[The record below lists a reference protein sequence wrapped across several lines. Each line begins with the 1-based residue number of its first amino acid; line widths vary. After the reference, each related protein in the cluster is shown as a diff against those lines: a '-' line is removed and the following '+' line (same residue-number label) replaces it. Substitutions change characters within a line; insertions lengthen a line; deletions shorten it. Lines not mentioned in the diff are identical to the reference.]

1 MSRDSHG
8 AVLKSLACAATL
20 AFSLSPAAFPQAQ
33 TKSGPCDRAC
43 LESFADQYMDA
54 LIAHDPKPL
63 PLSTKLKN
71 TENGQRLNPGDGFWR
86 TATAKGK
93 YRLFVADPQSGEVAL
108 LTTMTEATGLQAVQ
122 VPIAIRL
129 KIDNRQIAEIET
141 FVVRTG
147 LNTGTGAKELEAL
160 GNPNPVFLATVPAGE
175 RASREEIIKTAN
187 LYFSG
192 LEKND
197 GKGNY
202 SFFADDCERLEDG
215 QPTTHN
221 PNFRTGAA
229 FTPAAGGRGGAA
241 KQAEPAPPTGSNP
254 AALGCKEQFAT
265 GYFRFVTRI
274 RDRRFVVVDTE
285 RGLVFSFVFFDH
297 AAGRYREYG
306 LADGTG
312 ASLGPTRPWTWE
324 IAEVFKI
331 EKGKI
336 RRVEELLDQV
346 PYGMLSGW
354 STWEEGMSSKPR

>member
-1 MSRDSHG
+1 MKI
-8 AVLKSLACAATL
+8 AAAILALSLAA
-20 AFSLSPAAFPQAQ
+20 PAFPQN

-43 LESFADQYMDA
+43 LESFADRYMDA

-63 PLSTKLKN
+63 PLSPKLKN

-86 TATAKGK
+86 TASAKGK
-93 YRLFVADPQSGEVAL
+93 YRLFVADPQSGVVAL
-108 LTTMTEATGLQAVQ
+108 ITTMTEATGPQAVQ

-147 LNTGTGAKELEAL
+147 VSGGTGAKELEAL
-160 GNPNPVFLATVPAGE
+160 GSPNPLFLQTIPAAE
-175 RASREEIIKTAN
+175 RASRDDLIKTAN
-187 LYFSG
+187 LYFSA

-215 QPTTHN
+215 QQTTHN
-221 PNFRTGAA
+221 PNFRTGSG
-229 FTPAAGGRGGAA
+229 FTAGQGGGRGARGGA
-241 KQAEPAPPTGSNP
+241 KQAEPPPAGFNP
-254 AALGCKEQFAT
+254 AALGCKEQFQS

-274 RDRRFVVVDTE
+274 RDRRFVAVDTE

-297 AAGRYREYG
+297 AAGKNRNYKM
-306 LADGTG
+306 ADGTE
-312 ASLGPTRPWTWE
+312 ASNGPTRPWTWE
-324 IAEVFKI
+324 LAEMFKI

-336 RRVEELLDQV
+336 HRVEALLDQV